1 MNKHE
6 KNIACCFT
14 GHRKIPQKKYIQIQ
28 EKLKDKIVKAIQN
41 GYTFFYAGGA
51 VGFDTMAAQAVFE
64 LKAQHPHIKLI
75 LVLPCVN
82 QTDDWEQSDIDEY
95 ERIRVFADDV
105 IYTSEEHKKG
115 CMHKRNRYM
124 VDNSSLCVA
133 YMTKKSGGTAYTM
146 NYAEENQVMV
156 FNIAEF
162 VELAK

>member
-1 MNKHE
+1 MSKR
-6 KNIACCFT
+6 KKTCCFT
-14 GHRKIPQKKYIQIQ
+14 GHRKISADRSDILKFLLEHIIRLAVQKSYR
-28 EKLKDKIVKAIQN
+28 
-41 GYTFFYAGGA
+41 TFITGGA
-51 VGFDTMAAQAVFE
+51 VGFDTLAAQAV
-64 LKAQHPHIKLI
+64 LNAKQIYKRKKIKLI
-75 LVLPCVN
+75 LAIPYP
-82 QTDDWEQSDIDEY
+82 EQADKWDKSDVDEY
-95 ERIRVFADDV
+95 ERIKALADKV
-105 IYTSEEHKKG
+105 IYISAEKKKG

>member
-1 MNKHE
+1 MVALTVLNAKQE
-6 KNIACCFT
+6 
-14 GHRKIPQKKYIQIQ
+14 HRRKK
-28 EKLKDKIVKAIQN
+28 
-41 GYTFFYAGGA
+41 
-51 VGFDTMAAQAVFE
+51 
-64 LKAQHPHIKLI
+64 IKLI
-75 LVLPCVN
+75 LAIPYP
-82 QTDDWEQSDIDEY
+82 EQADEWDRSDVDEY
-95 ERIRVFADDV
+95 ERIKALADEV
-105 IYTSEEHKKG
+105 VYISKEKKKG